1 MCARGR
7 SRRRWGRGFESTPT
21 PRWRCSRV
29 RRPPHRLSRR
39 RGPSFAEDSRRL
51 ASAGLNLLP
60 RWGYCGSET
69 SGVFASI
76 ERGKDTLDSKKGG
89 QEEVPVTRERKQELG
104 QAYREWL
111 ERSSGVVLTSYSGMS
126 VRALEDLRRKVREAG
141 GEYHV
146 IKNRL
151 MALAM
156 RQAGMDVP
164 AEALEGTTAIGF
176 AGEEGDR
183 LAELPPLPVMRA
195 QLLGLL
201 QTPATR
207 VAGVVA
213 GSVRQIVN
221 VVKAYSETQPA
232 GV

>member
-1 MCARGR
+1 M
-7 SRRRWGRGFESTPT
+7 
-21 PRWRCSRV
+21 
-29 RRPPHRLSRR
+29 
-39 RGPSFAEDSRRL
+39 
-51 ASAGLNLLP
+51 
-60 RWGYCGSET
+60 
-69 SGVFASI
+69 
-76 ERGKDTLDSKKGG
+76 
-89 QEEVPVTRERKQELG
+89 PVTRERKQELV
-104 QAYREWL
+104 QAYRQWL
-111 ERSSGVVLTSYSGMS
+111 EGSSGVVLTSYSGMS

-141 GEYHV
+141 GEDHA

-151 MALAM
+151 MGLGRGRGGREGRSRALGGSTGIGFGGEAV
-156 RQAGMDVP
+156 AGMVK
-164 AEALEGTTAIGF
+164 AIVETARQSEALKVKAALLEGRIYDARQV
-176 AGEEGDR
+176 ER

>member
-1 MCARGR
+1 
-7 SRRRWGRGFESTPT
+7 
-21 PRWRCSRV
+21 
-29 RRPPHRLSRR
+29 
-39 RGPSFAEDSRRL
+39 
-51 ASAGLNLLP
+51 
-60 RWGYCGSET
+60 
-69 SGVFASI
+69 
-76 ERGKDTLDSKKGG
+76 
-89 QEEVPVTRERKQELG
+89 VPVTRQRKQELV

-111 ERSSGVVLTSYSGMS
+111 EGSSGLILTSYSGMS

-164 AEALEGTTAIGF
+164 PEALEGTTAIGF
-176 AGEEGDR
+176 AGEDIPGVLKAIVETARQAEALKVKVALLEGRVYEARQVER
-183 LAELPPLPVMRA
+183 LAELPPLPVVRA

-201 QTPATR
+201 QAPATR
-207 VAGVVA
+207 VAGALA
-213 GSVRQIVN
+213 GSVRQVVN

-232 GV
+232 GA

>member
-1 MCARGR
+1 
-7 SRRRWGRGFESTPT
+7 
-21 PRWRCSRV
+21 
-29 RRPPHRLSRR
+29 
-39 RGPSFAEDSRRL
+39 
-51 ASAGLNLLP
+51 
-60 RWGYCGSET
+60 
-69 SGVFASI
+69 
-76 ERGKDTLDSKKGG
+76 
-89 QEEVPVTRERKQELG
+89 VPVTRERKQELV

-111 ERSSGVVLTSYSGMS
+111 EGSSGLVLTSYAGMS
-126 VRALEDLRRKVREAG
+126 VRALDDLRRKVREAG

-156 RQAGMDVP
+156 RQAGMEVP

-176 AGEEGDR
+176 AGEDVPAVLKAIVETARQAEVFKVKAAVLEGRIYEARQVER

-207 VAGVVA
+207 VAGALA
-213 GSVRQIVN
+213 GSVRQMVN
-221 VVKAYSETQPA
+221 VVTAYSEKEPA

>member
-1 MCARGR
+1 
-7 SRRRWGRGFESTPT
+7 
-21 PRWRCSRV
+21 
-29 RRPPHRLSRR
+29 
-39 RGPSFAEDSRRL
+39 
-51 ASAGLNLLP
+51 
-60 RWGYCGSET
+60 
-69 SGVFASI
+69 
-76 ERGKDTLDSKKGG
+76 
-89 QEEVPVTRERKQELG
+89 VPVTRERKQELV

-111 ERSSGVVLTSYSGMS
+111 EASSGVVLTSYSGMS

-156 RQAGMDVP
+156 RQAGMEVP
-164 AEALEGTTAIGF
+164 SQALEGTTAIGF
-176 AGEEGDR
+176 AGEDVTAVVKAIVETARQAEAFKVKAALLEGRIYEAKQVER

-201 QTPATR
+201 QVPATR

-232 GV
+232 GA

>member
-1 MCARGR
+1 
-7 SRRRWGRGFESTPT
+7 
-21 PRWRCSRV
+21 
-29 RRPPHRLSRR
+29 
-39 RGPSFAEDSRRL
+39 
-51 ASAGLNLLP
+51 
-60 RWGYCGSET
+60 
-69 SGVFASI
+69 
-76 ERGKDTLDSKKGG
+76 
-89 QEEVPVTRERKQELG
+89 VPVTRERKQELV
-104 QAYREWL
+104 QVYRAWL
-111 ERSSGVVLTSYSGMS
+111 EGSSGVVLTSYSGMS

-156 RQAGMDVP
+156 RQAGMEVP
-164 AEALEGTTAIGF
+164 TQALEGTTAIGF
-176 AGEEGDR
+176 VGEDVAAVLKALVETARQAEALKVKAAVLEGRIYEARQVER

-201 QTPATR
+201 QAPATR

-213 GSVRQIVN
+213 GSIRQVVN

-232 GV
+232 GA

>member
-1 MCARGR
+1 
-7 SRRRWGRGFESTPT
+7 
-21 PRWRCSRV
+21 
-29 RRPPHRLSRR
+29 
-39 RGPSFAEDSRRL
+39 
-51 ASAGLNLLP
+51 
-60 RWGYCGSET
+60 
-69 SGVFASI
+69 
-76 ERGKDTLDSKKGG
+76 
-89 QEEVPVTRERKQELG
+89 VPVTRERKQELV
-104 QAYREWL
+104 QSYREWL
-111 ERSSGVVLTSYSGMS
+111 EASSGVVLTSYSGMN
-126 VRALEDLRRKVREAG
+126 VRTLEDLRRKVREAG

-164 AEALEGTTAIGF
+164 PQALEGTTAIGF
-176 AGEEGDR
+176 AGEDVAAVVKAIVETARQADTLKIKVALLEGRIYEAKQVER

-201 QTPATR
+201 QAPATR

-213 GSVRQIVN
+213 GSVRQLVN

-232 GV
+232 GA

>member
-1 MCARGR
+1 M
-7 SRRRWGRGFESTPT
+7 
-21 PRWRCSRV
+21 
-29 RRPPHRLSRR
+29 
-39 RGPSFAEDSRRL
+39 
-51 ASAGLNLLP
+51 
-60 RWGYCGSET
+60 
-69 SGVFASI
+69 
-76 ERGKDTLDSKKGG
+76 
-89 QEEVPVTRERKQELG
+89 PVTRQRKQELV

-111 ERSSGVVLTSYSGMS
+111 EGSSGLILTSYSGMS

-164 AEALEGTTAIGF
+164 PEALEGTTAIGF
-176 AGEEGDR
+176 AGEDIPGVLKAIVETARQAEALKVKVALLEGRVYEARQVER
-183 LAELPPLPVMRA
+183 LAELPPLPVVRA

-201 QTPATR
+201 QAPATR
-207 VAGVVA
+207 VAGALA
-213 GSVRQIVN
+213 GSVRQVVN

-232 GV
+232 GA

>member
-1 MCARGR
+1 M
-7 SRRRWGRGFESTPT
+7 
-21 PRWRCSRV
+21 
-29 RRPPHRLSRR
+29 
-39 RGPSFAEDSRRL
+39 
-51 ASAGLNLLP
+51 
-60 RWGYCGSET
+60 
-69 SGVFASI
+69 
-76 ERGKDTLDSKKGG
+76 
-89 QEEVPVTRERKQELG
+89 PVTRERKQELV
-104 QAYREWL
+104 QSYREWL
-111 ERSSGVVLTSYSGMS
+111 EGSSGVVLTSYSGMS

-164 AEALEGTTAIGF
+164 AAALEGSTGIGF
-176 AGEEGDR
+176 AGEDVAGMVKAIVETARQSEALKVKAALLEGRIYDARQVER

-207 VAGVVA
+207 VASVVA

-232 GV
+232 GA